1 MNTLKKQFGKRLKAI
16 REEFHLTQEALAEKI
31 NISSRALSS
40 IECGKSFVTA
50 ETIENICT
58 ALEVSPRNLFDF
70 EIDKI
75 KDRNVE
81 NEEQHYYDGIENGT
95 TVYHIVE
102 IHIRRIVVVH

>member
-58 ALEVSPRNLFDF
+58 ALEISPRNLFDF
-70 EIDKI
+70 EIDNFKQSETKDKLNALIKNNPEHLKTIYKI
-75 KDRNVE
+75 VKGYL
-81 NEEQHYYDGIENGT
+81 Q
-95 TVYHIVE
+95 
-102 IHIRRIVVVH
+102 